1 MPKILTRNSHQT
13 RRHFPELLS
22 LMFILTLSACANTP
36 ESAQRIGGVQEV
48 VPGTVTGVQPVQTPA
63 GSAEQITIRLESGRM
78 IAVTQAVTQS
88 ASQLFHAGDKVN
100 VLSGNG
106 ITSVTH

>member
-1 MPKILTRNSHQT
+1 MPKILTRKSRQT
-13 RRHFPELLS
+13 RRHFPKLLS
-22 LMFILTLSACANTP
+22 LMFILTLSACASTP

-48 VPGTVTGVQPVQTPA
+48 VPGTVTGVQPVQTST
-63 GSAEQITIRLESGRM
+63 GNAEQITIRLESGRM
-78 IAVTQAVTQS
+78 IAVTQS

>member
-1 MPKILTRNSHQT
+1 MLKILTRNSHQT
-13 RRHFPELLS
+13 RRHFSGLLS

-78 IAVTQAVTQS
+78 IAVTQSV
-88 ASQLFHAGDKVN
+88 SQLFHAGDKVN